1 MNNVNNVLE
10 NKIVNL
16 EEQPSNNEQY
26 HRPNNVEISG
36 ISNQIPD
43 QDLEENIKICRDSDI
58 NMSPMDTKGCHRLPL
73 GRNYTNT
80 TKPVVMSKNKV
91 FVTHSSCP
99 YWKQSGNQ
107 DLSWKR
113 PDGIP
118 GMHGRFWVKDYLL
131 FSVLSIVIVNFRLY
145 TNPWQTFGTD
155 PWQATASSF

>member
-26 HRPNNVEISG
+26 HCPNNVEISG

-43 QDLEENIKICRDSDI
+43 QELEENMKICKDSDI

-80 TKPVVMSKNKV
+80 TKPAVMSKNKV
-91 FVTHSSCP
+91 FVTHSSYP
-99 YWKQSGNQ
+99 YYRFLWGK
-107 DLSWKR
+107 DLQGKVGSVT
-113 PDGIP
+113 
-118 GMHGRFWVKDYLL
+118 FFVLELL
-131 FSVLSIVIVNFRLY
+131 
-145 TNPWQTFGTD
+145 WQ
-155 PWQATASSF
+155 